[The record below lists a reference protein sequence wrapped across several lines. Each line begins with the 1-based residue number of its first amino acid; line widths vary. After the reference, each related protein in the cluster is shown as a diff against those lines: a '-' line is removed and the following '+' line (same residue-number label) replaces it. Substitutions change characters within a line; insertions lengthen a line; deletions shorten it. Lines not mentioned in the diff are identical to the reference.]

1 MPSTTPRHIIV
12 IGASAGGVEALTRL
26 ARDLS
31 PEIDAALFITVHFPA
46 AATSALP
53 RILSRAGTLQALHPT
68 DGQAI
73 EVGKIYLAPPD
84 HHLLIFRDH
93 VRLYRGPRENGNR
106 PAVDPMFRSAAL
118 SYGARVIGVVL
129 SGNLDDGTSGLLAIK
144 RRGGIAVV
152 QDPEDAMFPSMP
164 QSAIEH
170 MAVDHVVKLE
180 RLGALLHE
188 LAARPAQ
195 EEEEIVPADDLEK
208 ETEYSEV
215 DLTRIED
222 AAAHPGV
229 LAPFG
234 CPDCG
239 GTLWELREGDLV
251 RFRCRVGHA
260 WTSDALLAS
269 QSETLDAALWT
280 ALRALEE
287 SAALSKQLAERAH
300 IRGNSRLAERL
311 GDAAAIALRR
321 AETIRNVLL
330 ESDRTS
336 AESIDDAPAH
346 GHAIRGRRR
355 VGERRTTGSHD

>member
-1 MPSTTPRHIIV
+1 MASVTPRHIIV

-26 ARDLS
+26 AHDLS
-31 PEIDAALFITVHFPA
+31 PEINAALFITVHFPA
-46 AATSALP
+46 AGTSALA
-53 RILSRAGTLQALHPT
+53 RILSRAGALQAVHAS

-73 EVGKIYLAPPD
+73 EEGKIYLAPPD

-118 SYGARVIGVVL
+118 AYGARVIGVIL

-144 RRGGIAVV
+144 RRGGVAVA

-170 MAVDHVVKLE
+170 LAVDHVVKLE
-180 RLGALLHE
+180 RLGALLYD
-188 LAARPAQ
+188 LATRPVP
-195 EEEEIVPADDLEK
+195 EEEIVPADDLEK

-300 IRGNSRLAERL
+300 IRGNSRLSERL
-311 GDAAAIALRR
+311 SDTAALALRR
-321 AETIRNVLL
+321 AETIRSVLL
-330 ESDRTS
+330 QSDRTS
-336 AESIDDAPAH
+336 SESDDPSTH
-346 GHAIRGRRR
+346 GHAVRAHSR
-355 VGERRTTGSHD
+355 VGERKTSGSHD